1 MIEVNGQNGRIGL
14 NVPRKTNVEKDSE
27 VESDTAIAQL
37 GYLLAL
43 VTSHV
48 QSNTKSVL
56 VVMGIA
62 LLK

>member
-14 NVPRKTNVEKDSE
+14 NVPLKTNVEKDSE
-27 VESDTAIAQL
+27 VESDTATAQW
-37 GYLLAL
+37 GYLLVL

-56 VVMGIA
+56 AVMGIV
-62 LLK
+62 LPK